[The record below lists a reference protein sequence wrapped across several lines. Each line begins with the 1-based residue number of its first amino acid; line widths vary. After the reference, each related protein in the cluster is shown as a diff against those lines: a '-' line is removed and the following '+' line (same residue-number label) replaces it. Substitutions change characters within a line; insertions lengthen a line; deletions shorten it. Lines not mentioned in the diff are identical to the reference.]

1 MPRTVEVTVSSDQT
15 DGLVESLRS
24 RDEVLSVRLQR
35 GASVKPPGDVIS
47 ISTTNQDVQALAR
60 ILDAHGIGTSPS
72 TNLSTTELVSL
83 VVPSA
88 RDRLNHDTSE
98 GTWEEIE
105 TVIGKESNATG
116 NTLAVMA
123 ISGFIAAVGLATN
136 ALHVV
141 IAAMVIAPG
150 FEPFLRI
157 SLGFTTGSTAW
168 RRGLVQTAKSYAAL
182 LAGALT
188 AAVVLRAFGTPP
200 LGDTETYL
208 PERVLV
214 DYWTTFSLSTVM
226 ISLAASV
233 SGAILVAANRSVLTA
248 GVMVALALVPGATLG
263 VLGLVGGDA
272 DVAGGGALRWL
283 LDAVLVVMMSG
294 LVFAWKQARV
304 HRRPSLL

>member
-35 GASVKPPGDVIS
+35 GESVKPPGDVIS

-233 SGAILVAANRSVLTA
+233 
-248 GVMVALALVPGATLG
+248 
-263 VLGLVGGDA
+263 
-272 DVAGGGALRWL
+272 
-283 LDAVLVVMMSG
+283 
-294 LVFAWKQARV
+294 
-304 HRRPSLL
+304 